1 MSSRSGRDASPSS
14 KEMPKRVVR
23 MSLEPELISAVD
35 RMAKQ
40 LKITRTGFARLA
52 LRQALKQCCDRTLEA
67 RHREGYA
74 RHPETAREN
83 AGWEAGQV
91 WPQ

>member
-1 MSSRSGRDASPSS
+1 M
-14 KEMPKRVVR
+14 RVVQ
-23 MSLEPELISAVD
+23 MTLEPELVSAVD

-40 LKITRTGFARLA
+40 LKTTRTGFTRLA
-52 LRQALKQCCDRTLEA
+52 LRQALKQCRDQSLEA

-74 RHPETAREN
+74 RHPETAREK
-83 AGWEAGQV
+83 ADWEAEQV